1 MLAKLSPVIDW
12 FKYLKRFLISCR
24 EEVLVDCS
32 NTALQFLGHS
42 SCLLCLQLPGDLI
55 NLRVWFWP
63 QVKDKNMSGNNPKNI
78 LFANLTP
85 CSRDQCK
92 AFHWPGLRFLG
103 TKKMVYKYIPSHVAS
118 TNKHVWAHVR
128 ARRTFYL
135 TCQSFCLHVLLLL
148 PPLLLY
154 THITFSHWFLK
165 KGFFASLAVI
175 QYSGIFYRSNKAA
188 YFVDGCPAAEIGKY
202 NIFCFLSD
210 LEHHVGLEGFPFQV
224 YSTSVF

>member
-32 NTALQFLGHS
+32 NTALQFLSHS

-92 AFHWPGLRFLG
+92 AFHWPGLRILRI
-103 TKKMVYKYIPSHVAS
+103 KKMGYKYNPSHVVS
-118 TNKHVWAHVR
+118 KRKHVSADVR
-128 ARRTFYL
+128 VPVREEHFTWLAKAFAW
-135 TCQSFCLHVLLLL
+135 
-148 PPLLLY
+148 
-154 THITFSHWFLK
+154 TFSSFFLHWSFTHTSLLVA
-165 KGFFASLAVI
+165 GF
-175 QYSGIFYRSNKAA
+175 
-188 YFVDGCPAAEIGKY
+188 
-202 NIFCFLSD
+202 
-210 LEHHVGLEGFPFQV
+210 
-224 YSTSVF
+224 

>member
-92 AFHWPGLRFLG
+92 AFHWPGLRILRI
-103 TKKMVYKYIPSHVAS
+103 KKMGYKCILSHIAS

-128 ARRTFYL
+128 AAVHEEHFTWLAKAFAW
-135 TCQSFCLHVLLLL
+135 
-148 PPLLLY
+148 
-154 THITFSHWFLK
+154 TFSSFFLHCS
-165 KGFFASLAVI
+165 FTHTSLLVAR
-175 QYSGIFYRSNKAA
+175 F
-188 YFVDGCPAAEIGKY
+188 
-202 NIFCFLSD
+202 
-210 LEHHVGLEGFPFQV
+210 
-224 YSTSVF
+224 

>member
-135 TCQSFCLHVLLLL
+135 TCQSFCLDVLLLL
-148 PPLLLY
+148 SPLVLY
-154 THITFSHWFLK
+154 THITFSLQFR
-165 KGFFASLAVI
+165 GERYIETIASLDQWSITIENHWSQWLKDPKTI
-175 QYSGIFYRSNKAA
+175 QKPLKSM
-188 YFVDGCPAAEIGKY
+188 VW
-202 NIFCFLSD
+202 
-210 LEHHVGLEGFPFQV
+210 GLE
-224 YSTSVF
+224 TI